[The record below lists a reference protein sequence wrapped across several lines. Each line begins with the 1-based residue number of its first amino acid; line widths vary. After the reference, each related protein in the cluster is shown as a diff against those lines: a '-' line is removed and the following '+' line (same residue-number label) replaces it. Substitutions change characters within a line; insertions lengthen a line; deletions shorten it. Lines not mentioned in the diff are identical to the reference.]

1 MPAQSLRAETVR
13 VAIVGSGDL
22 ARVLAYRLT
31 AVGHDVVLT
40 DLPDGKELAEAAA
53 ATGAPTASIED
64 AVGSSDIV
72 ILAIPFWRY
81 RELPAAAFEGKV
93 VVDAT
98 DYYPDRDGD
107 MSELGGT
114 RVSTSEILAQHLD
127 GAQVVKTLNAS
138 GLLALPAVGPLAH
151 DVTPVAIP
159 VAGDSPQAKGVVTDL
174 LVDLGFDPVDVGS
187 LRDSWRMQPGMPA
200 FGLVT
205 DASGLRWVLD
215 AA

>member
-1 MPAQSLRAETVR
+1 MRI
-13 VAIVGSGDL
+13 AIVGSGDL
-22 ARVLAYRLT
+22 ARVLAYRIR
-31 AVGHDVVLT
+31 AIGHDIVLT
-40 DLPDGKELAEAAA
+40 DLPDGKALAEAAA
-53 ATGAPTASIED
+53 ATGVPTASIED
-64 AVGSSDIV
+64 AARSSDIV
-72 ILAIPFWRY
+72 VLAIPFWRY
-81 RELPAAAFEGKV
+81 RELPAAAFKGKV

-98 DYYPDRDGD
+98 DYYPDRDGP

-127 GAQVVKTLNAS
+127 GAHVVKTLNAS
-138 GLLALPAVGPLAH
+138 GLLALPAIGTLAH

-159 VAGDSPQAKGVVTDL
+159 VAGDSPKAKGVVADL
-174 LVDLGFDPVDVGS
+174 LVDLGFDPVDAGT

-205 DASGLRWVLD
+205 DATGLRWVLD

>member
-1 MPAQSLRAETVR
+1 MRI
-13 VAIVGSGDL
+13 AIIGSGDL
-22 ARVLAYRLT
+22 AGALAYRIR
-31 AVGHDVVLT
+31 AIGHDIVLA
-40 DLPDGKELAEAAA
+40 DLPDGEALAEAAA

-64 AVGSSDIV
+64 AAGSSDIV
-72 ILAIPFWRY
+72 VLATPFCRY
-81 RELPAAAFEGKV
+81 RELPARAFKGKV

-98 DYYPDRDGD
+98 DYYPDRDGP

-114 RVSTSEILAQHLD
+114 RFSTSEILAQRLD
-127 GAQVVKTLNAS
+127 GAHVVKTLNS
-138 GLLALPAVGPLAH
+138 SSLLTLPAIGTLAH

-159 VAGDSPQAKGVVTDL
+159 VAGDSPKAKGVVTDL

-187 LRDSWRMQPGMPA
+187 LRDSWRVQPGMPA

-205 DASGLRWVLD
+205 DANELRRILD